1 MNNIFDISALNEAQK
16 DRLVYKIGIALK
28 ELNDLDF
35 IKIYNSYAE
44 MVKTFSIEENTPEN
58 VNRYFSKCTPW
69 KIMEMMNYESG
80 HYHTSDK
87 WFTVSPYTQGII
99 SSNDPKD
106 ISMTSA
112 EEIADDIGYEMIS
125 TSKAKSYGVKTIEK
139 LITEAVEEAKNLPE
153 FKIDYKLK
161 LVTVDIIDADY
172 IDNLVK
178 RKA

>member
-99 SSNDPKD
+99 SSNDPKA

-112 EEIADDIGYEMIS
+112 EEIADEIGYEMIS

-139 LITEAVEEAKNLPE
+139 LITEALEESKDLP
-153 FKIDYKLK
+153 KINYTLK
-161 LVTVDIIDADY
+161 PVTITIVDADY
-172 IDNLVK
+172 IEKLLAERN
-178 RKA
+178 A

>member
-99 SSNDPKD
+99 SSNDPKA

-112 EEIADDIGYEMIS
+112 EEIADEIGYEMIS